1 MWGEFMRY
9 VRYVLT
15 LVYLVRE
22 SLGRRDGPFV
32 HNAGGGR
39 LVVTDSAARRTV
51 EKNWIFR

>member
-1 MWGEFMRY
+1 MRY